1 MTRRRRQPQCIG
13 IARIVN
19 FGGVVRKY
27 NRGAHPASMYPLN
40 IHKVQLLSA
49 SIRVGRPEPRR
60 VVIATMGYL
69 DEFWFSVVLGV
80 SHRDDHFCQ
89 RNHGRIS
96 FGF

>member
-1 MTRRRRQPQCIG
+1 MRLTFCQEQELDLENVASSTPVQPLGTLLHPTFMT
-13 IARIVN
+13 
-19 FGGVVRKY
+19 F
-27 NRGAHPASMYPLN
+27 
-40 IHKVQLLSA
+40 
-49 SIRVGRPEPRR
+49 VGRPEPRI

>member
-1 MTRRRRQPQCIG
+1 MIWKQLYITNM
-13 IARIVN
+13 ARINNSGSSEPVKERL
-19 FGGVVRKY
+19 VV
-27 NRGAHPASMYPLN
+27 
-40 IHKVQLLSA
+40 I
-49 SIRVGRPEPRR
+49 SIGRPEPRI

-69 DEFWFSVVLGV
+69 DEFWFLVVLGV